1 MTEALLLALGASLA
15 WGVGDFI
22 GPWQGQTYGVL
33 RVMLWAQLAG
43 VLFLTIVTAA
53 RAAAPHGWAVLWAV
67 PAALSGT
74 LGLVAFYEGMA
85 TGTMSVVAPI
95 AGASAVVPVVFGI
108 ATGDRPHALQVAGIA
123 AAIAGV
129 ALASREQQKGSGRR
143 FATGAGLA
151 LLAALGF
158 GFYFPP
164 MHAAGSADPW
174 WSAFVFR
181 VTAALVILAAVLLRR
196 PPVRLARRP
205 LAIVA
210 TAGCIDTLGNLLFAA
225 SSGHGIV
232 SLTSVLASLYPIV
245 TVVLAALVVKERIA
259 GTQRLGVALTLVGV
273 GLISA

>member
-15 WGVGDFI
+15 WGVGDFV
-22 GPWQGQTYGVL
+22 GPWRGKTLGVL
-33 RVMLWAQLAG
+33 RVMLWAQLGG
-43 VLFLTIVTAA
+43 VTMLAVANA
-53 RAAAPHGWAVLWAV
+53 VRGEGPHDWGVLWAI

-74 LGLVAFYEGMA
+74 LGLFAFYRGMA

-95 AGASAVVPVVFGI
+95 AGASAIVPVLFGI
-108 ATGDRPHALQVAGIA
+108 ATGDRPHTIQLAGIG

-129 ALASREQQKGSGRR
+129 ILASREQQEGGGRV
-143 FATGAGLA
+143 AAGVGPA
-151 LLAALGF
+151 LLAAVGF

-174 WSAFVFR
+174 WSALVFR
-181 VTAALVILAAVLLRR
+181 LTSTAVVLAAVALRR
-196 PPVRLARRP
+196 PALRLTGWP
-205 LAIVA
+205 LAVILGV
-210 TAGCIDTLGNLLFAA
+210 GCADTLGNLLYAA
-225 SSGHGIV
+225 ASGHGIV

-259 GTQRLGVALTLVGV
+259 VTQRLGVALTLMGV